1 MADSQKQIVGSVIH
15 LDTTALDRDK
25 LYSYWIQIGFYT
37 ISIVFNLCLI
47 AQLLTV
53 GIAYFNDPGQW
64 NIHVLLVRGYSGLSL
79 ILLVGSAFIPFS
91 NKIRSLAT
99 SLPVLLGLQFCSIH
113 LKTPLH
119 LEVLH
124 PLIGF
129 MLLYVSSSLVHR
141 ISREMSDPCCDTR
154 S

>member
-1 MADSQKQIVGSVIH
+1 M
-15 LDTTALDRDK
+15 TTNSEIDRDIAATSLVK
-25 LYSYWIQIGFYT
+25 LGFYAT
-37 ISIVFNLCLI
+37 SILFNVCLI
-47 AQLLTV
+47 AQVLTV
-53 GIAYFNDPGQW
+53 GVAYFTDPAWW
-64 NIHVLLVRGYSGLSL
+64 NIHVWLVRGYSGLSL
-79 ILLVGSAFIPFS
+79 ILLAGSLIAPFS
-91 NKIRSLAT
+91 NRIRSLAA

-129 MLLYVSSSLVHR
+129 TLLYVSSSLVHR
-141 ISREMSDPCCDTR
+141 VSHEVSNKSDAVAE